1 MLFHIFSSPDE
12 RRKFGGSYFIEIQYC
27 SLDPGTAMEQ
37 IVSVDAITHWKD
49 DSLYI
54 YGDDEEAFASQYGD
68 VLTDGTYNNWQSG
81 IIDTCG
87 INYYAPHQIHVIVKR
102 IEEMRPSS
110 HQMLLAWLKKV
121 REHNGFYVLGL

>member
-1 MLFHIFSSPDE
+1 MLFHIFSSQDE

-68 VLTDGTYNNWQSG
+68 VLTDGTYNNGQSG

>member
-1 MLFHIFSSPDE
+1 MLFHIFSSQDE

-54 YGDDEEAFASQYGD
+54 YGDDEEAFVSQYGD
-68 VLTDGTYNNWQSG
+68 ILTGGTYNNGQSG
-81 IIDTCG
+81 IIDPYG
-87 INYYAPHQIHVIVKR
+87 INYYAPHQIHIIVKQL
-102 IEEMRPSS
+102 EEMRPSG
-110 HQMLLAWLKKV
+110 HQMFLAWLKKV

>member
-1 MLFHIFSSPDE
+1 MLFHIFSSQDE

-68 VLTDGTYNNWQSG
+68 VLTDGTYNNGQSG

-102 IEEMRPSS
+102 IEEMRPAS

>member
-1 MLFHIFSSPDE
+1 MLFHIFSSQDE

-27 SLDPGTAMEQ
+27 SLDLGTAMVQ

-54 YGDDEEAFASQYGD
+54 YGDNEEAFVSQYGD
-68 VLTDGTYNNWQSG
+68 ILTDGTYNNGQSG
-81 IIDTCG
+81 IMDMYG

-102 IEEMRPSS
+102 IEEMRPFG